1 MGIYNGIHLASMPDL
16 TDPSYKRRVGPD
28 PVGVFQGHLVDILRH
43 ISLLPSAGEPSPGL
57 TIRHLYD
64 PDAPGPCGGTLGA
77 WNTELWFWGPDHLAD
92 EAMAAVQASPLWI
105 DFLKNDNKHL
115 REPSLDVSGW
125 SGFVECVNRAT
136 IPKLRRFGETAGPE
150 TPWFVLSPMVGE
162 NPTERRRLDLLL
174 DSTFV
179 AMRSPCA
186 IDLAFRRCDLS
197 HLAADV
203 ADLIRQLNSK
213 CTDDLAATDVR
224 AARTLR
230 RSSWERRPATVEA
243 YESGWR
249 EIFDTF
255 FGEHNLYQFQ
265 LRCAARDSQEAK
277 YLAETLAS
285 GLTAASVCDVIDE
298 GEKLRLG
305 FDGLVCPS
313 TPPESIFEERS
324 EEVEEEWATVRIPEQ
339 IRDLEILR
347 RVLPEPHLRSLLQLP
362 AAQGS
367 PLRTGFVETDR
378 RRPPRQI
385 PELTNPRPDDSLL
398 IGGDLERSRPVVM
411 PLRELVRHAF
421 VAGITGSGKTN
432 TLLNILVQAVVAL
445 IRFLV
450 FEPVKREHRRLLMH
464 PEVGADIRIYTPG
477 NELVAPMYVNL
488 FEFEEPVT
496 LCEHVAML
504 EDTFA
509 AAIPAE
515 APVPLLFSE
524 LFWHVYEQK
533 GWTEDS
539 TPADGLEFP
548 VLSDLIP
555 AVDAVM
561 EDKYQGEVQANIRTA
576 LLVRLRSLCR
586 GAVGRMFGA
595 PRSVPS
601 ISELLSKNIVIE
613 LDALTPEQANLLTF
627 DRLNRCRTLLRRRD
641 HSGRLENII
650 VLEEAHNLIGRAETM
665 AAGEQSASLRASK
678 LITRMLAE
686 ERAHGVGIVIADQ
699 TPAAVAQ
706 EVIKN
711 TAAKLAHQTV
721 DREDRECLA
730 DAMGIADER
739 TLELA
744 RLAPGEALITHGELF
759 DAVRVMNLFV
769 DSLPS
774 ATPSDAEL
782 RSVIEDQPWFAATA
796 AAGIPSRKAMIE
808 DLRTSIRETLAELVN
823 IDADNATDASSAS
836 TLALRSELNENLR
849 RDVRRVDRLFDQV
862 SRDFSRGPDGQ
873 DDNPRSLT
881 SVGGRD
887 VRALQLLVD
896 RARQT
901 LDASDN
907 AGGGSR

>member
-1 MGIYNGIHLASMPDL
+1 
-16 TDPSYKRRVGPD
+16 
-28 PVGVFQGHLVDILRH
+28 
-43 ISLLPSAGEPSPGL
+43 
-57 TIRHLYD
+57 
-64 PDAPGPCGGTLGA
+64 
-77 WNTELWFWGPDHLAD
+77 
-92 EAMAAVQASPLWI
+92 
-105 DFLKNDNKHL
+105 
-115 REPSLDVSGW
+115 
-125 SGFVECVNRAT
+125 
-136 IPKLRRFGETAGPE
+136 
-150 TPWFVLSPMVGE
+150 
-162 NPTERRRLDLLL
+162 
-174 DSTFV
+174 
-179 AMRSPCA
+179 
-186 IDLAFRRCDLS
+186 
-197 HLAADV
+197 
-203 ADLIRQLNSK
+203 
-213 CTDDLAATDVR
+213 
-224 AARTLR
+224 
-230 RSSWERRPATVEA
+230 
-243 YESGWR
+243 
-249 EIFDTF
+249 
-255 FGEHNLYQFQ
+255 
-265 LRCAARDSQEAK
+265 
-277 YLAETLAS
+277 
-285 GLTAASVCDVIDE
+285 
-298 GEKLRLG
+298 
-305 FDGLVCPS
+305 
-313 TPPESIFEERS
+313 
-324 EEVEEEWATVRIPEQ
+324 
-339 IRDLEILR
+339 
-347 RVLPEPHLRSLLQLP
+347 
-362 AAQGS
+362 
-367 PLRTGFVETDR
+367 
-378 RRPPRQI
+378 
-385 PELTNPRPDDSLL
+385 
-398 IGGDLERSRPVVM
+398 M

-769 DSLPS
+769 DCLPS

-823 IDADNATDASSAS
+823 IEADNATDASSAS

-862 SRDFSRGPDGQ
+862 SRDSSRGPDGQ
-873 DDNPRSLT
+873 DDDSRSLT

-901 LDASDN
+901 LDASDDS
-907 AGGGSR
+907 GGGSL